1 MPEFDLDNFKKT
13 WQEQEVQPKYNSS
26 EIEGMLNKKSR
37 NYVKYILWISI
48 AELIVILLMN
58 AYYVFYGDDTT
69 SFMNILEK
77 IGVKK
82 TFEVEKNLSHLY
94 FLLKIFSIL
103 MTAGFVYL
111 FFDSYRK
118 INVEENLK
126 KFILQIIKFKKT
138 VNAFIFMNIAL
149 LVLFTF
155 VITGF
160 TLYLLSEQHI
170 HMDNSTLAGFITGF
184 VLMVLICVG
193 LIWLYYRIVYGII
206 LSRLG
211 RSLEQLKKI
220 EEND

>member
-1 MPEFDLDNFKKT
+1 MPEFDIDQFKKT

-26 EIEGMLNKKSR
+26 EIEEMLNKKSR

-138 VNAFIFMNIAL
+138 VNAFILMNIAL

-170 HMDNSTLAGFITGF
+170 HMDNSTLAVFITGF
-184 VLMVLICVG
+184 ILMVLICVG

>member
-1 MPEFDLDNFKKT
+1 MKKVDLINKLGI
-13 WQEQEVQPKYNSS
+13 SS
-26 EIEGMLNKKSR
+26 ST
-37 NYVKYILWISI
+37 I
-48 AELIVILLMN
+48 AKMTKEEKV
-58 AYYVFYGDDTT
+58 
-69 SFMNILEK
+69 SMNILEK

-82 TFEVEKNLSHLY
+82 TFEVEKDLAHLY

-126 KFILQIIKFKKT
+126 KFIVQIIKFKKT

-170 HMDNSTLAGFITGF
+170 HMDNSTLAVFITGF